1 MSLRPQIISPI
12 PEETVRVAR
21 AAYPK
26 GNLYL
31 RLRDHLGTIY
41 EDGQFAALSPD
52 VGQPAHARLSSS
64 VDQSHAISCADSQID
79 RLLMRCEDALMGNI
93 SSRTRSH

>member
-1 MSLRPQIISPI
+1 MSLRPQIIGPV

-41 EDGQFAALSPD
+41 EDELFASIYPN
-52 VGQPAHARLSSS
+52 VGQPAHARLPFGFH
-64 VDQSHAISCADSQID
+64 QYHAISCACCQIG
-79 RLLMRCEDALMGNI
+79 RPLMRCEVVLIGNI
-93 SSRTRSH
+93 Y